1 VIGCAAGGR
10 EIQGAKD
17 DKKEDRLMTKNFDL
31 PTLDENPQHVLGVA
45 QDAKMTEIRTAYL
58 NKIKEYPP
66 EKFPAEFERVR
77 DAYTILSDA
86 GYRTRLMLQSADPE
100 VSLESLLDVQKQNR
114 QFIGPEA
121 WLAAMRDR

>member
-1 VIGCAAGGR
+1 
-10 EIQGAKD
+10 
-17 DKKEDRLMTKNFDL
+17 MTKNFDL
-31 PTLDENPQHVLGVA
+31 PKLDENPQHVLGVA